1 MQLTHY
7 TPYRLQNGRSTSPVN
22 FLDAL
27 FDDFFGPTLY
37 PVRSHTR
44 AERHSLQVDVYEQE
58 NAIVIEAEMP
68 GVAKEDIRLD
78 VKGRRLTLA
87 GERKR
92 ETETKDEHSFR
103 RERHFG
109 SFERAFNL
117 PFEID
122 PEKVEA
128 TLSDG
133 VLRLRIDKPAEQQ
146 CRQITIN

>member
-1 MQLTHY
+1 MQLTQY

-22 FLDAL
+22 FFDAL

-37 PVRSHTR
+37 PAWPRTG
-44 AERHSLQVDVYEQE
+44 AERRSLQVDVYEQD

-68 GVAKEDIRLD
+68 GVTKEDIRLD

-109 SFERAFNL
+109 TFERSFNL

-133 VLRLRIDKPAEQQ
+133 VLRLKIEKPAEQQ
-146 CRQITIN
+146 RRQITIN